1 MLQARKKALN
11 GYHVNITLKIVSKY
25 PFHPITLSCTSLHS
39 LLYRNSDKYL
49 DIDITRHTADA
60 HECPWA
66 CKERKT
72 SMFLVPIGSF
82 SSPPPQ
88 KKLSSKGLKLDRD
101 CKSGFSRDCLQN
113 KVSMLHPLH

>member
-1 MLQARKKALN
+1 MEGKCYRLEKKALN

-72 SMFLVPIGSF
+72 SMFLVLILQF
-82 SSPPPQ
+82 PP
-88 KKLSSKGLKLDRD
+88 KKLSSKGLKLDRG